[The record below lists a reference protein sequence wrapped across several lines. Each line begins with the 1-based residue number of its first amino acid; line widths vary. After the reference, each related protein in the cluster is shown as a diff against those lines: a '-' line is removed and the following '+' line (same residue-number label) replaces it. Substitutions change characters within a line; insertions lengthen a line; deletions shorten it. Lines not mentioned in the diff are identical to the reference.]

1 LTLAEYLAF
10 DLGKQ
15 VLVIMTDMTNYCES
29 LREISTMRG
38 EIPSRKGYP
47 GYLYSNLSEIY
58 ERSGKIMGK
67 SGSIT
72 QLPILSMPNDDIS
85 HPVPDLTGYITEG
98 QIVFDR
104 GMQARGIY
112 PPINVLPSLS
122 RLMKDGIGEGMTRA
136 DHPHLSNQLFASYSH
151 VKDVQN
157 LASVIGE
164 EELTPL
170 DHEYL
175 EFGDF
180 FEKKFVNQ
188 AFDED
193 RSIEQTLDLG
203 WEALSKLPSE
213 ELQRLTDEEIAEHYK
228 K

>member
-1 LTLAEYLAF
+1 
-10 DLGKQ
+10 
-15 VLVIMTDMTNYCES
+15 
-29 LREISTMRG
+29 
-38 EIPSRKGYP
+38 
-47 GYLYSNLSEIY
+47 
-58 ERSGKIMGK
+58 
-67 SGSIT
+67 
-72 QLPILSMPNDDIS
+72 
-85 HPVPDLTGYITEG
+85 
-98 QIVFDR
+98 
-104 GMQARGIY
+104 MQARGIY